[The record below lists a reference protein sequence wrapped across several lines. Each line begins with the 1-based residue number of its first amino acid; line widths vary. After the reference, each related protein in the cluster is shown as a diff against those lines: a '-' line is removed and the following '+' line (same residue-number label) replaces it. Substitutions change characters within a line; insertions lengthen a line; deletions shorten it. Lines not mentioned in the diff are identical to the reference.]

1 MNREGQISL
10 WVAIAIV
17 LAIVIIVFF
26 VLNRNVLPNIS
37 TNSDDIVSSIKKC
50 VSDSTTEAIGKM
62 LPQGG
67 FLEPTDYKLYN
78 NISISYLCENK
89 GDYKPCINQHP
100 MLITEES
107 NEIEN
112 YISPIVDNC
121 FNNFKANLEKQGY
134 AISMGS
140 MELNVSLVPDKV
152 NVDINREVSLT
163 KNEKTSKTDSY
174 HVEINSPIYDLS
186 NVAIEIANQ
195 QAKQCYFEYVGYMF
209 HYPRFD
215 IRVISLSDPTRIY
228 NIRDKNTDKEMNI
241 AIRSCVIP
249 SG

>member
-163 KNEKTSKTDSY
+163 KNEKTSKVKNNDES
-174 HVEINSPIYDLS
+174 I
-186 NVAIEIANQ
+186 
-195 QAKQCYFEYVGYMF
+195 
-209 HYPRFD
+209 
-215 IRVISLSDPTRIY
+215 
-228 NIRDKNTDKEMNI
+228 DKGEDNE
-241 AIRSCVIP
+241 
-249 SG
+249 